1 MYLVLDLTIEL
12 GITTKGDLHIGTA
25 LGALLAFPL
34 YVHGLACALVI
45 SVNYIEDTWAGHT
58 LVKRFVFGRFNG
70 VLTEWITFFVFLG
83 VPVIVMIIT
92 LFAGI
97 DNWWELTAISWFYCI
112 CFFYIVFAATIVG
125 IENRACW
132 EVTRN
137 QYDDD
142 DDSWHQVVRRAVLL
156 RQRSFWGG
164 RQHRTYLA
172 KGAFDDGLGADSDDH
187 VIEAY
192 HRTRSSLYSKFIA
205 WKWWST
211 NGGLGLFEKLEA
223 PERIYNLADVK
234 NERPFVTA
242 DTWSLESIYCRSVN
256 SRYVAVLTGPQAL
269 TRAQMRS
276 SIVCALLGNFLI
288 LLIVAALLVWLDSP
302 SFAILTVVIL
312 VVVFFTYP
320 GLKSSYGIFLMA
332 EDLVLAMEGAKQY
345 DDAEVAEEE
354 HIVKAEPAKDE
365 ADENEKPIMDSD
377 KIETVQ
383 EEPET
388 VEEDPEAGEQ
398 AKMSAFT
405 LSVDENEGI
414 YQVWETRRVTTVTE
428 LMCWI
433 LFGLEFSIFFFWPL
447 YALYLIGNN
456 ATATLFFFVA
466 LFSALRTYFN
476 AAIVLEE
483 TGTLDLVDGEKG
495 SHLHWQKMSRLSI
508 IVTKITRS
516 RGRIL
521 WMGILLFVLVAF
533 LGLFGLAIFQEGDTS
548 SDFEFTYLPDF
559 EYVQQDDLNYP
570 TCSFGKGLDALGS
583 GSTDMSDFAY
593 LAALA
598 YRDPSITQTELDQ
611 WFGFSNETGSSVA
624 VNNPAFVDEF
634 RMDTDRYKSQVSY
647 KMITFPKVNL
657 AMVCIRGTTN
667 AWDALTDAQL
677 WSAAGIFQGLRILLP
692 LGNIWTPILHRMIRL
707 ISYLSS
713 ESANRVAFYRQTTQ
727 FVEFLQDS
735 NVYDSIQVTGHSL
748 GGGLSI
754 ITGAQTGVPAVAL
767 SGPNALLSRDSF
779 DPTITKD
786 ALNTWTFNIVPDRDI
801 VPRLDDVAKLNQH
814 IRCTAPANDFA
825 ACHDGRRSLCEI
837 IYSCGTNNRPALC
850 DCVTEFGYPKP
861 VLKDATSTKTF
872 AEECAALIV

>member
-1 MYLVLDLTIEL
+1 
-12 GITTKGDLHIGTA
+12 
-25 LGALLAFPL
+25 
-34 YVHGLACALVI
+34 
-45 SVNYIEDTWAGHT
+45 
-58 LVKRFVFGRFNG
+58 VKRFVFGRFSG

-97 DNWWELTAISWFYCI
+97 DNWWELTAISWFSCI
-112 CFFYIVFAATIVG
+112 CIFYIVFAATVVG
-125 IENRACW
+125 VENRACW

-137 QYDDD
+137 RYDDD
-142 DDSWHQVVRRAVLL
+142 DDSWHQLVRRAVLL

-164 RQHRTYLA
+164 KQHCTYLS
-172 KGAFDDGLGADSDDH
+172 KGAFDGGLETDGDDH
-187 VIEAY
+187 VIEDTR
-192 HRTRSSLYSKFIA
+192 RTRSSLYSKFIA

-211 NGGLGLFEKLEA
+211 NGGLGLFEKLET

-288 LLIVAALLVWLDSP
+288 LLIVAALLVWLDMP
-302 SFAILTVVIL
+302 SFAVLTVVIL

-320 GLKSSYGIFLMA
+320 GLKTSYGIFQMA
-332 EDLVLAMEGAKQY
+332 EDLVLAAKVAKKD
-345 DDAEVAEEE
+345 DDAAEGSV
-354 HIVKAEPAKDE
+354 VKAEPAHDGKL
-365 ADENEKPIMDSD
+365 IMDSD
-377 KIETVQ
+377 KKGTIE

-495 SHLHWQKMSRLSI
+495 SHLHWQNMSRLSI

-559 EYVQQDDLNYP
+559 EYVQQDDLTYP

-598 YRDPSITQTELDQ
+598 YRDTSITQTELDK
-611 WFGFSNETGSSVA
+611 WFGFSNETNSSVA
-624 VNNPAFVDEF
+624 VNKPAVVDEF

-647 KMITFPKVNL
+647 KMITFPEVNL

-677 WSAAGIFQGLRILLP
+677 WSAAAIFQGLRMLLP
-692 LGNIWTPILHRMIRL
+692 LGDLTTPVLHRMIRL

-767 SGPNALLSRDSF
+767 SGPNGLLSRDTF
-779 DPTITKD
+779 DPPITKD
-786 ALNTWTFNIVPDRDI
+786 ALNTLTFNIVPDRDI

-814 IRCTAPANDFA
+814 IRCTAPANDFL

-850 DCVTEFGYPKP
+850 DCVTEFGYPEP
-861 VLKDATSTKTF
+861 VLKDVTSTKTF